1 MEQFKEAIFTRRLN
15 VFNETF
21 AGLGSRKKYATI
33 WHEAT
38 AGRNDEDIAST
49 YYSFIKANRDAETI
63 TIWADNCTAQN
74 RNWTLYTIVV
84 KVLAS
89 MGSNDINI
97 WSKVDSKSLPVWGLE
112 PRPVSTH
119 TVLSFSWTD
128 NTP

>member
-1 MEQFKEAIFTRRLN
+1 MEQFKETIFTRNLN

-38 AGRNDEDIAST
+38 AGRNDEDIASS

-74 RNWTLYTIVV
+74 KNWTLYTMLTFLVNSPSIAACKDDHCSVF
-84 KVLAS
+84 LAWPS
-89 MGSNDINI
+89 AIRI
-97 WSKVDSKSLPVWGLE
+97 WQQTRCTQKSS
-112 PRPVSTH
+112 PR
-119 TVLSFSWTD
+119 
-128 NTP
+128 